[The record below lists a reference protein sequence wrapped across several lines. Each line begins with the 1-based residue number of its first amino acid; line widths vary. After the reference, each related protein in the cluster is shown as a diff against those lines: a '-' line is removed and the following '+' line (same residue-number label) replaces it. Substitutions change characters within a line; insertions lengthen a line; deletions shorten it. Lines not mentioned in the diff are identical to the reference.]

1 MSQQL
6 VIDPQR
12 FVREARQLQGS
23 LELAQL
29 PRLHD
34 LLAQVAGGVQY
45 RLQGLTGERG
55 QSRLHLEVSGVL
67 PLICQRCLGAVQEEL
82 DIATLLELVPEG
94 VELTQEEL
102 EDDSLDFLP
111 VAGALDVLALIED
124 EILLALPVAPR
135 HEACDLPSDAD
146 AGERP
151 HPFAALSAL
160 KTKLD

>member
-23 LELAQL
+23 LDLARL

-34 LLAQVAGGVQY
+34 MLAQVVGSVQY
-45 RLQGLTGERG
+45 SLQGFAGERG
-55 QSRLHLEVSGVL
+55 QPRLHLEVSAVL
-67 PLICQRCLGAVQEEL
+67 PLICQRCLGAVEEVV
-82 DIATLLELVPEG
+82 DIDTQLELVPEG

-111 VAGALDVLALIED
+111 VAGALDVMALIED

-135 HEACDLPSDAD
+135 HAVCNLPSDAD
-146 AGERP
+146 AGQRP
-151 HPFAALSAL
+151 HPFAALSVL
-160 KTKLD
+160 KTKLN